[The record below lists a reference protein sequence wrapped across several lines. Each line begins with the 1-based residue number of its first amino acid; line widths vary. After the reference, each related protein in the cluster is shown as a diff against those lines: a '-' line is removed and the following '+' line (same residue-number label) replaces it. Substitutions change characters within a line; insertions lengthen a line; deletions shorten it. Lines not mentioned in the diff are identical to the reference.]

1 MPLSHKIQF
10 IMEYT
15 TLLDIDSCQM
25 YAPDQE
31 NEIKDVVGTYFVWID
46 AISLNDLHTGA

>member
-1 MPLSHKIQF
+1 MQF

-15 TLLDIDSCQM
+15 TLLNIDSSQM

-31 NEIKDVVGTYFVWID
+31 NEIKGVVGTYFLRID
-46 AISLNDLHTGA
+46 AIYLNDLHTGA